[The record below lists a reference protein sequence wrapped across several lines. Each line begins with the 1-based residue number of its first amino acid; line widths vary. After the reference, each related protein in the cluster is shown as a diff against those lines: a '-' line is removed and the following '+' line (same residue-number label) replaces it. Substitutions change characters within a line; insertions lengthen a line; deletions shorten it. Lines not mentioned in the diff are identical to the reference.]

1 MFFRIIIKKIYDP
14 IKKQF
19 YTPYFPC
26 LETIRLLYETIFHRT
41 HDLKVTSVVQV
52 ARIALYYNSTI
63 IPLHKITTVSV
74 FNGSKGFIAPFSPRA
89 VWQTRQRLLIA
100 WLLIFAR
107 VRFEAARRW
116 WQPGLH
122 SPLERI
128 KDNRVKLA
136 RGSTMFGASC
146 SSTRSILIT
155 VASAFSRICPGLA

>member
-1 MFFRIIIKKIYDP
+1 MPRNHTTFVRNNFSSDARFKSYFSCASCANRSVLQFHDYTTSQNHHSFSVQRFKRIYRAILAKGSL
-14 IKKQF
+14 
-19 YTPYFPC
+19 T
-26 LETIRLLYETIFHRT
+26 
-41 HDLKVTSVVQV
+41 
-52 ARIALYYNSTI
+52 NSA
-63 IPLHKITTVSV
+63 K
-74 FNGSKGFIAPFSPRA
+74 
-89 VWQTRQRLLIA
+89 QRLLIA